1 MTLHVAP
8 LRSDLAKSEWSV
20 ARLPTGGACTLTFDI
35 VRGESSR
42 GAGLQEW
49 RSQSVPRSRAVTP
62 RTNRGYVL
70 GAIAATRPP
79 RPPERAERPTVLRQ
93 VQDCNFPK
101 VNCEARKGRCENKC
115 CGSIP
120 HNQNQTH
127 TKTSTC
133 RAQAVG
139 TAAGG
144 SDVVT
149 YTRRRHTVHDTSVR
163 PQAVLRSLALPAVA
177 PSPPPPGSSAL
188 STSSRPRPRLVGCTR
203 VSQLSPIQPASQ

>member
-8 LRSDLAKSEWSV
+8 LRSDRATSEWSV
-20 ARLPTGGACTLTFDI
+20 ARLPTGGAWTLTFDI

-49 RSQSVPRSRAVTP
+49 RSQSAPRSRAVTP
-62 RTNRGYVL
+62 RTNRGDVL
-70 GAIAATRPP
+70 GAIAARRLP

-93 VQDCNFPK
+93 VQDCKFPK
-101 VNCEARKGRCENKC
+101 VNCEARKECENKSW
-115 CGSIP
+115 GGAPPTITKHTQKLPPAVPKPSVQP
-120 HNQNQTH
+120 QAGPTLSPTH
-127 TKTSTC
+127 
-133 RAQAVG
+133 V
-139 TAAGG
+139 
-144 SDVVT
+144 DDI
-149 YTRRRHTVHDTSVR
+149 HDTAVQY
-163 PQAVLRSLALPAVA
+163 QAVLRSLALPAVA

>member
-8 LRSDLAKSEWSV
+8 LRSDRATSEWSV

-93 VQDCNFPK
+93 VQDCKFPK

-115 CGSIP
+115 WGGSPI
-120 HNQNQTH
+120 QNQTH

-149 YTRRRHTVHDTSVR
+149 YTHVDDIHDTAVQH
-163 PQAVLRSLALPAVA
+163 QAVLRSLALPAVA